1 MEIAPVAEAAV
12 EGRRERKKRELRA
25 RIYETARQLFLER
38 GFDATTVV
46 EIAEAA
52 DVAQGTFFNH
62 FASKNDL
69 LAEMANEASD
79 HLHGM
84 VDAQCARSASALAR
98 IAGFAEAVASELA
111 QARGLARDVIL
122 ELMRTG
128 ARQGEAYPYL
138 AGVYAPFT
146 AILREGQ
153 EKGEVRGDLDAT
165 FLAEIVVGA
174 LNGSVTNWLADPD
187 YPLEER
193 LHQTA
198 AFLMEAIEPRT
209 NPGGAPARRTPAK
222 EKKA

>member
-1 MEIAPVAEAAV
+1 MAEAAV
-12 EGRRERKKRELRA
+12 EGRRERKKRELRT

-38 GFDATTVV
+38 GFEATTVA

-84 VDAQCARSASALAR
+84 VDAQCAHSPSALAR
-98 IAGFAEAVASELA
+98 IAGFAEAVASELG
-111 QARGLARDVIL
+111 QASGLARDVIL

-128 ARQGEAYPYL
+128 ARQGEAHPYL

-153 EKGEVRGDLDAT
+153 ELGEVRGDLDAT
-165 FLAEIVVGA
+165 FLAEVVVGA
-174 LNGSVTNWLADPD
+174 LNGSVTSWLADPD

-198 AFLMEAIEPRT
+198 AFLTEAIEPRST
-209 NPGGAPARRTPAK
+209 PGAAPARPSPGK

>member
-1 MEIAPVAEAAV
+1 MAEAAV

-38 GFDATTVV
+38 GFEATTVA

-62 FASKNDL
+62 FSSKQDV
-69 LAEMANEASD
+69 LAEITSEVSD

-84 VDAQCARSASALAR
+84 VDEQLARPVSTLER
-98 IAGFAEAVASELA
+98 IAGFSDSVAEQLIQTRA
-111 QARGLARDVIL
+111 LARDVVL

-128 ARQGEAYPYL
+128 ARPGEAYPYL
-138 AGVYAPFT
+138 SGVYEPFT
-146 AILREGQ
+146 AVVREGQ
-153 EKGEVRGDLDAT
+153 RRGEVRGDLDAA

-174 LNGSVTNWLADPD
+174 LNVSVTHWLVDPD

-193 LHQTA
+193 MRQTA
-198 AFLMEAIEPRT
+198 AFLTEAIQPRT
-209 NPGGAPARRTPAK
+209 PPGAASPPRARR
-222 EKKA
+222 

>member
-1 MEIAPVAEAAV
+1 MAEAAV

-38 GFDATTVV
+38 GFEATTVA

-62 FASKNDL
+62 FSSKQDV
-69 LAEMANEASD
+69 LAEITSEVSD

-84 VDAQCARSASALAR
+84 VDEQLARPVSTLER
-98 IAGFAEAVASELA
+98 IAGFSDSVAEQLIQTRA
-111 QARGLARDVIL
+111 LARDVVL

-128 ARQGEAYPYL
+128 ARPGEAYPYL
-138 AGVYAPFT
+138 SGVYEPFT
-146 AILREGQ
+146 AVVREGQ
-153 EKGEVRGDLDAT
+153 RRGEVRGDLDAT

-174 LNGSVTNWLADPD
+174 LNVSVTHWLVDPD

-193 LHQTA
+193 LRQTA
-198 AFLMEAIEPRT
+198 AFLTEAIQPRT
-209 NPGGAPARRTPAK
+209 PPGAASPPRARR
-222 EKKA
+222 

>member
-1 MEIAPVAEAAV
+1 MAVAVV

-25 RIYETARQLFLER
+25 RIYETARQLFLEH
-38 GFDATTVV
+38 GFEATTVA

-62 FASKNDL
+62 FSSKQAL
-69 LAEMANEASD
+69 LAEITSEASD

-84 VDAQCARSASALAR
+84 VDAQRARPVAALAR
-98 IAGFAEAVASELA
+98 IAGFADAVASELG

-128 ARQGEAYPYL
+128 AREGEAYPYL
-138 AGVYAPFT
+138 AGVYAPFA

-153 EKGEVRGDLDAT
+153 ENGEVRSDLDAN

-174 LNGSVTNWLADPD
+174 LNVSVTHWLVDHN

-198 AFLMEAIEPRT
+198 AFLMESIQSKIP
-209 NPGGAPARRTPAK
+209 PGAAPASRAREE
-222 EKKA
+222 EKRG